1 MALLTDNLTLRGRCG
16 INVNYHWDL
25 ADWEWEWI
33 ADSFGWVRFDGAWNN
48 CEATAGTYTWTYI
61 DPWLAK
67 LEEYDLGAIIILD
80 YANTVVKSY
89 GFKQWNHGPS
99 TDAQV
104 TAFTN
109 WAKAL
114 AAHVAG
120 KNVIF
125 EIWNEPHGD
134 GFWYPAP
141 NAADYARLARATTA
155 AIKADYPEQVVLA
168 GGGLAYPDFW
178 NMEDQYPI
186 KPSIRPAVAGD
197 KDTGPYY
204 LEFVKDVA
212 RRGGFEGADAVSFHF
227 YQQEWPPE
235 IVKRQLDT
243 LKHYV
248 AGDIVDSEDCV
259 ANESQRIGKTGYFRP
274 LQKNANEVI
283 GEDTAALYLVR
294 KVLTHAAH
302 DVKLTALSSWRNIQT
317 DVSTEG
323 RVWPKRPQYG
333 LDDDYRNY
341 KIQALLGSY
350 GLCEADPWDVG
361 QASLNLI
368 DDFIPEYI
376 VDKIDIVH
384 AGSAFC
390 GPTVLYD
397 SVVDDAIVD
406 VSKVQTASLYD
417 GGTGG
422 RFRVGI
428 VGTTATSGTVNDV
441 EVLRVGQD
449 YTFGFNVAVT
459 DPDPAKTTTGVI
471 NLQPA
476 NYFDDAGSG
485 LLTGAVVTGGEMTG
499 AYLDWSGILPYSTKA
514 TATLTAMNVGGEYYT
529 SSDTVAATVG
539 QCIEFNGTVCA
550 NGVKAYGWVEY
561 VAGGKLSR
569 YAGSYGSISLGVG
582 RKFAVAE
589 TLTDAHSLNG
599 AGSGLE
605 LSVAALVH
613 TALGIVGSSASCWKI
628 VKIGK
633 NYQVGEVVTFSTT
646 SGTGEGGVVVVTS
659 VDDDGGVRGVYGLR
673 GGTYKPT
680 GLPTRAKM
688 GNTAN
693 AWTYAASPW
702 LTTDGTEG
710 STATIT
716 PWFTPTVISVNNAG
730 AGYEYEPVV
739 YITPNTADT
748 GPATNVYPYGARARA
763 VLSATGTV
771 GFINAYNA
779 SNNNGAYY
787 TLAPDIA
794 IECGYESIKTR
805 VRTCGGVVTDVFVDG
820 PGVGLSPTQNLK
832 VSVKGGKWP
841 CIVQYTAA
849 HDEVPATWAVASGYA
864 GLGYTNGG
872 TYYAYDIGASIPT
885 SSGRLDP
892 AIWDYVI
899 TANKTVYFT
908 PTCDP
913 TGAVTTLGSATG
925 STVPDSGDYC
935 VLAPL
940 GDSAAVSFSLRPK
953 PNPKQP
959 NHKATALKD
968 LMGWIGD
975 YTYSENL
982 STEDKAY
989 HLVFT
994 KDGENDV
1001 HVLWRT
1007 TESVPTGTLEVS
1019 DGVITGVVITD
1030 PGVGLTEEPTVEFIS
1045 TTGSGATARC
1055 LMFDGGLVS
1064 AVLIDDGGE
1073 DYTSAD
1079 TVRFTTEGVS
1089 DVDVPDGAIRA
1100 WSWDGSSVTLGD
1112 SITLTD
1118 EPLFIEVED

>member
-1 MALLTDNLTLRGRCG
+1 VALLTDNLTLRGRTG

-61 DPWLAK
+61 DAWLEK
-67 LEEYDLGAIIILD
+67 LETYGLGAIIILD
-80 YANTVVKSY
+80 YANTVVTSY
-89 GFKQWNHGPS
+89 GFTQWNEGPN

-109 WAKAL
+109 WAVAL

-120 KNVIF
+120 KNVIL
-125 EIWNEPHGD
+125 EIWNEPHGS
-134 GFWYPAP
+134 GYWYPAP

-186 KPSIRPAVAGD
+186 EPSIRPAVAGD
-197 KDTGPYY
+197 IDTGPYY
-204 LEFVKDVA
+204 LEFIKDVA

-243 LKHYV
+243 LKNYV
-248 AGDIVDSEDCV
+248 AGDIVDSEAGV
-259 ANESQRIGKTGYFRP
+259 ANESQRIGKTGYYRP

-294 KVLTHAAH
+294 KVLAQVAH
-302 DVKLTALSSWRNIQT
+302 DVKLTALFSWRNIQT
-317 DVSTEG
+317 DVGTEG

-333 LDDDYRNY
+333 LDDNYNNY
-341 KIQALLGSY
+341 KTQALLGSY
-350 GLCEADPWDVG
+350 GLCEADPEDSA
-361 QASLNLI
+361 QASLNLV

-376 VDKIDIVH
+376 VDKIDIVQ

-406 VSKVQTASLYD
+406 VSKVQTAGLYD

-441 EVLRVGQD
+441 EVIGVGQD
-449 YTFGFNVAVT
+449 YTYGFNVAVT
-459 DPDPAKTTTGVI
+459 DPDAGKATTGLI

-476 NYFDDAGSG
+476 SYFDDAGSG
-485 LLTGAVVTGGEMTG
+485 LLTGTVTTGGEMTG

-514 TATLTAMNVGGEYYT
+514 TATLTAMNVGGVYYT
-529 SSDTVAATVG
+529 SEDVAATVNFP
-539 QCIEFNGTVCA
+539 IEFNGTVCS
-550 NGVKAYGWVEY
+550 NGAKAYGWVET
-561 VAGGKLSR
+561 VRGGKLSR
-569 YAGSYGSISLGVG
+569 YASTYGSITLGVG
-582 RKFAVAE
+582 QKFAVAE
-589 TLTDAHSLNG
+589 TLTGATSLNG
-599 AGSGLE
+599 SGSELE

-613 TALGIVGSSASCWKI
+613 TALGIVGSSSSYWNI
-628 VKIGK
+628 DKIGK
-633 NYQVGEVVTFSTT
+633 DYQVGEVVTFSTT

-659 VDDDGGVRGVYGLR
+659 VDDDGGVTGVYGLR

-680 GLPTRAKM
+680 ALPTRAKM
-688 GNTAN
+688 GNAAN

-702 LTTDGTEG
+702 LTSDGAEG

-730 AGYEYEPVV
+730 AGYEYEPMV
-739 YITPNTADT
+739 YITPNASDT
-748 GPATNVYPYGARARA
+748 GPATDATPYGARARA
-763 VLSATGTV
+763 MLSATDTV
-771 GFINAYNA
+771 GFINAYNS

-787 TLAPDIA
+787 TLTPTIA

-805 VRTCGGVVTDVFVDG
+805 VRTCGGVVTDIFIDG
-820 PGVGLSPTQNLK
+820 PGVGLSPTQNLD
-832 VSVKGGKWP
+832 VSLKGGKWP
-841 CIVQYTAA
+841 CIVKYTG
-849 HDEVPATWAVASGYA
+849 TWAVESGYA

-872 TYYAYDIGASIPT
+872 TYYAYDIGATIPV
-885 SSGRLDP
+885 SSGDLNQT
-892 AIWDYVI
+892 IWDDVV

-925 STVPDSGDYC
+925 STVPHSGDYC

-994 KDGENDV
+994 KSGENDV

-1007 TESVPTGTLEVS
+1007 TESAPTGTLELA

-1030 PGVGLTEEPTVEFIS
+1030 PGVGLTEEPDVEFIS
-1045 TTGSGATARC
+1045 DTGSGAEARV

-1064 AVLIDDGGE
+1064 AVLIDDGGTG
-1073 DYTSAD
+1073 YTSAD
-1079 TVRFTTEGVS
+1079 TVRFTTESVS
-1089 DVDVPDGAIRA
+1089 TVDVPDGAVRA
-1100 WSWDGSSVTLGD
+1100 WNWDGSNVTLGD

>member
-1 MALLTDNLTLRGRCG
+1 VLTDNLTLRGRCG
-16 INVNYHWDL
+16 INCNKNWDL
-25 ADWEWEWI
+25 ADWEWKWI
-33 ADSFGWVRFDGAWNN
+33 AASFGWVRFDGAWNN
-48 CEATAGTYTWTYI
+48 CELTAGTYTWTYI

-89 GFKQWNHGPS
+89 GFTQWNQGPS

-120 KNVIF
+120 KNVIL

-141 NAADYARLARATTA
+141 NAADYARLARTVTA
-155 AIKADYPEQVVLA
+155 AIKADYPDQVVLS
-168 GGGLAYPDFW
+168 GGGLGYPDFW

-186 KPSIRPAVAGD
+186 TPSIRPAVAGD

-235 IVKRQLDT
+235 IVARQIET
-243 LKHYV
+243 VKNYV
-248 AGDIVDSEDCV
+248 RFDLAVTECSV

-274 LQKNANEVI
+274 LQKNAIEVI

-294 KVLTHAAH
+294 KLLLLAAL
-302 DVKLTALSSWRNIQT
+302 DVKLTAYFAWRNIQT
-317 DVSTEG
+317 DVGTEG

-333 LDDDYRNY
+333 LDDDYKSY
-341 KIQALLGSY
+341 KLQAQLGSY
-350 GLCEADPWDVG
+350 GLCEHDPEDPA

-368 DDFIPEYI
+368 DEFIPEYI
-376 VDKIDIVH
+376 VDRIDIAQ
-384 AGSAFC
+384 AGSGFC
-390 GPTVLYD
+390 APDVPYD
-397 SVVDDAIVD
+397 SVVGTAVVD
-406 VSKVQTASLYD
+406 ISKVQTAGLYG
-417 GGTGG
+417 GGTSG

-428 VGTTATSGTVNDV
+428 AGLTATSGTVNDV
-441 EVLRVGQD
+441 EVLGVGKD
-449 YTFGFNVAVT
+449 YTYGFNVTVT
-459 DPDPAKTTTGVI
+459 DPDPGKATTGLI

-485 LLTGAVVTGGEMTG
+485 LLTGTVTTGGEMTG
-499 AYLDWSGILPYSTKA
+499 AYLDWSGTLPYSTKA
-514 TATLTAMNVGGEYYT
+514 TATLTAMNVGGVYYT
-529 SSDTVAATVG
+529 SEDVTAATVG

-582 RKFAVAE
+582 QKYSVGDK
-589 TLTDAHSLNG
+589 LTVPHSLNG

-605 LSVAALVH
+605 LSVRALVH
-613 TALGIVGSSASCWKI
+613 TALGIVGSSGSFWRI
-628 VKIGK
+628 DTRGK
-633 NYQVGEVVTFSTT
+633 DYQVGEIVTF
-646 SGTGEGGVVVVTS
+646 GTAKPAGGNGAVVIVTS
-659 VDDDGGVRGVYGLR
+659 VDDNGGVRGVYGLR

-688 GNTAN
+688 GTA
-693 AWTYAASPW
+693 WASYTW
-702 LTTDGTEG
+702 LADGGLEMG
-710 STATIT
+710 DAKIT
-716 PWFTPTVISVNNAG
+716 PWFTPVCISVSNAG
-730 AGYEYEPVV
+730 AGYEYEPMV

-748 GPATNVYPYGARARA
+748 GPATNAYPYGARARA
-763 VLSATGTV
+763 VLSATDTV
-771 GFINAYNA
+771 GFINAYHE

-787 TLAPDIA
+787 TIAPDIA

-841 CIVQYTAA
+841 CIVKYTG
-849 HDEVPATWAVASGYA
+849 TWAIETGYA
-864 GLGYTNGG
+864 GQNYEDGA
-872 TYYAYDIGASIPT
+872 TYYAYDIGTSIPT
-885 SSGRLDP
+885 SSGALDQT
-892 AIWDYVI
+892 IWDYV
-899 TANKTVYFT
+899 TEANRTVSFK
-908 PTCDP
+908 PTCNAN
-913 TGAVTTLGSATG
+913 GVVTSLGSATG
-925 STVPDSGDYC
+925 TPPAVGSFC
-935 VLAPL
+935 VLGKL
-940 GDSAAVSFSLRPK
+940 GADAAVSFVLRPK
-953 PNPKQP
+953 PNPRQP
-959 NHKATALKD
+959 NHKATAVRD
-968 LMGWIGD
+968 LMAWIGD
-975 YTYSENL
+975 YKYSENL

-1019 DGVITGVVITD
+1019 GGVITGVTITN
-1030 PGVGLTEEPTVEFIS
+1030 PGVGLTEEPEVEFIS
-1045 TTGSGATARC
+1045 ETGSGASARC

-1073 DYTSAD
+1073 DYLETD

-1089 DVDVPDGAIRA
+1089 DVDVPDGAVRA
-1100 WSWDGSSVTLGD
+1100 WMWDGSNVTLGD